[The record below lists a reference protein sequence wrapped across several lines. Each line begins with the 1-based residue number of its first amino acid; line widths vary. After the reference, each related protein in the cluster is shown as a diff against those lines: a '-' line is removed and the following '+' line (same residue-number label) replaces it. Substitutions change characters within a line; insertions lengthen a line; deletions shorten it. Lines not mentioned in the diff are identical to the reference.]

1 MPQIKQWQAPR
12 YQTLFN
18 NNAIRPGCEPKI
30 IDHGSKKNNVIVL
43 IHGLTDSPYFM
54 EAIGERFALMGF
66 NVLIPLL
73 PGHGLKEPQGM
84 KGVTLEQWQQEIDL
98 TVEDAKQLGNKIS
111 IGGLSTGGT
120 LSVWKAQKSPQEING
135 GIFLFSAALDIAG
148 KQGDFK
154 EKLLRTN
161 FIRPLIATFE
171 DKNQQ
176 PLVGNDPDDNPYRYS
191 RMDIDGA
198 AQLSEA
204 IKLVDNAILSQP
216 LFVAHSE
223 DDSAADIEGVEELI
237 RLHKSNPTK
246 TDFFRIGKNY
256 HVPHASVVLAEDVMS
271 ANQSPLE
278 PKNPFFDL
286 MMNRIQKFLEKFK
299 YFDSIPES
307 HLGNIPFKPNT
318 SNYKPENAYWMAY
331 FSSLAYKKQ
340 SKTDPTPDT
349 NKILAELKSK
359 DQNFLT
365 VEGFNR
371 ESSQAIIIQ
380 HEDYVVAAFRGTDE
394 LVDWIDNIKAF
405 PTQGP
410 LGKVHSGFYNAFLDV
425 WKLEKMWEKI
435 KQLQNRGQGK
445 IKRPLWITGHSLGGA
460 IATIAA
466 AWLAEQKIT
475 LYGVYTYGQPRCGD
489 ESFQIAFDSK
499 LGKKFFRFQNNND
512 IVTRVP
518 SRLMGYEHVGKF
530 IYITQEKELK
540 TDVSFWYQFVD
551 RVEGVVE
558 NIFDQEIKLDQINDH
573 KLIEG
578 YIAGIEAWGTKL
590 PEN

>member
-1 MPQIKQWQAPR
+1 MTQIKEWRASR
-12 YQTLFN
+12 YQNLFDK
-18 NNAIRPGCEPKI
+18 NAIRPGCEPKI
-30 IDHGSKKNNVIVL
+30 INHGVKKDNVIVL

-54 EAIGERFALMGF
+54 EAIGERFGLMGF

-73 PGHGLKEPQGM
+73 PGHGLREPKGM
-84 KGVTLEQWQQEIDL
+84 KGVTLEQWQEEIDQ

-111 IGGLSTGGT
+111 IGGLSTGGA

-161 FIRPLIATFE
+161 FIRPLMAVVE
-171 DKNQQ
+171 DSTKQ

-198 AQLSEA
+198 SQLSEV
-204 IKLVDNAILSQP
+204 IKLVDNAKLSQP

-237 RLHKSNPTK
+237 RDHKSPAS

-256 HVPHASVVLAEDVMS
+256 HVPHASVVLAEDVLS
-271 ANQSPLE
+271 ANHSPLE

-286 MMNRIQKFLEKFK
+286 MMNRMQKFLEKFK
-299 YFDSIPES
+299 YFDSSPES
-307 HLGNIPFKPNT
+307 NLGNIPFKPKTT
-318 SNYKPENAYWMAY
+318 SYKPENAYWMAY
-331 FSSLAYKKQ
+331 FSSLAYRKKAEN
-340 SKTDPTPDT
+340 DPTPNT
-349 NKILAELKSK
+349 NEILAELKSK
-359 DQNFLT
+359 DPNFLT

-371 ESSQAIIIQ
+371 ASSQSIIIE
-380 HEDYVVAAFRGTDE
+380 HKDYIVAAFRGTDE
-394 LVDWIDNIKAF
+394 LVDWLDNIKAF

-425 WKLEKMWEKI
+425 WQREKMWDRI
-435 KQLQNRGQGK
+435 KQLQENGLDK
-445 IKRPLWITGHSLGGA
+445 IKRPLWIAGHSLGGA
-460 IATIAA
+460 MATIAA
-466 AWLAEQKIT
+466 AWLAEQKIP

-512 IVTRVP
+512 IVTRIP
-518 SRLMGYEHVGKF
+518 SRLMGYEHVGNF
-530 IYITQEKELK
+530 IYITHDQELK

-551 RVEGVVE
+551 RVGGIVD
-558 NIFDQEIKLDQINDH
+558 NIFDGKITLDQIKDH
-573 KLIEG
+573 ELING

-590 PEN
+590 PES